1 MFDAAVRYKRD
12 GWEGSVN
19 VSNLFDKEYVK
30 GCQGVSTCGYGDP
43 RTIMFKI
50 SKVW

>member
-1 MFDAAVRYKRD
+1 M
-12 GWEGSVN
+12 
-19 VSNLFDKEYVK
+19 SNLFDKEYVK